1 MKQSVYFVL
10 FAVVLLIGCKK
21 QFDQSVIDVTEF
33 GIVANNNESITGK
46 INRLI
51 EEIKDAVP
59 VTIIFPKGRYDFY
72 PDSNYFREYF
82 ETNTYDVNPKR
93 LGILI
98 EKKKN
103 ITIDGGGSDF
113 VFHGHMQPFTLDNAQ
128 NISIKNVNIDWDRP
142 LTAESEVVESSAE
155 RVVLK
160 IDTLQFPYKLKED
173 GIAFVT
179 EDDEQ
184 MWRVSGGSWLIE
196 YDRNHVIPA
205 HTGDHG
211 SFNGDLKNVKYSNI
225 APGMLCLSGNFTKYP
240 PVGNFLIMRHST
252 RDHAGMFLF
261 HSKNIGLENINIY
274 HTAGLGVLSQY
285 SENITA
291 RKVNLIPNSHKNR
304 YLSGHDD
311 GLHFMGCKGQIIV
324 DSCRF
329 QGLMDDPI
337 NIHGTCVPVFEKI
350 DQKTLKCNFAHDMSC
365 GLLWGMPGDTI
376 GFIDNKPMQTIARGV
391 LKSFTSL
398 NKDTFLIEFEQAIP
412 EQVQKGY
419 ALENLSCTPDVQ
431 ITNCFAG
438 SCRAR
443 GFLISTPGKVVVE
456 NNYFET
462 SGSAILIAGDANYWF
477 ESGAV
482 TDVLIRNNEFAA
494 ACNSSAYQFCEAI
507 ISIYPEIPVP
517 DPARPFHRNIRIEE
531 NKFFPSDYPVLY
543 ALSVDGLRFSGNT
556 IERTHLYEPW
566 HPNQHTIILNAC
578 KNVQI
583 KENKIGVD
591 VLGKDVLLKN
601 TKLETLIVQ
610 PDLIIKQ

>member
-51 EEIKDAVP
+51 EEIKDTVP

-184 MWRVSGGSWLIE
+184 MWCVSGGSWLIE

-291 RKVNLIPNSHKNR
+291 RKVNLIPNPHKNR

-494 ACNSSAYQFCEAI
+494 PCNSSAYQFCEAI
-507 ISIYPEIPVP
+507 ISIFPEIPEP
-517 DPARPFHRNIRIEE
+517 DASRPFHRNIRIEE

-566 HPNQHTIILNAC
+566 HSNQHTIILNAC

-591 VLGKDVLLKN
+591 VLGKDVL
-601 TKLETLIVQ
+601 
-610 PDLIIKQ
+610 IKDSDRSSFKIQQELTQKD